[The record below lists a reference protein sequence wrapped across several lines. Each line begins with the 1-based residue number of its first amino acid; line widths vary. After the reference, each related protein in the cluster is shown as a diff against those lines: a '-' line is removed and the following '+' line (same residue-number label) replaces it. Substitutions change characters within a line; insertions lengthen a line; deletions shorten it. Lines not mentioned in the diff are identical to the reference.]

1 MNALQT
7 PLQSLEAGTWF
18 KAICGA
24 SFQHLPAIRSLAIVY
39 ALAGAD
45 CLDVAADAAV
55 ITAAKDGLCV
65 AEHLRHESIARG
77 FPNTPP
83 PLLMASFNDA
93 EDPHFRKAQFDP
105 LYCPRDCPR
114 PCEKICPAEAINFE
128 LGVTGK
134 PLGVID
140 ARCYGCG
147 RCVPICPIGAIETRA
162 YVATPKSVA
171 ATIINGIDAIE
182 IHTRPGCLPDF
193 LRLWHSVQP
202 WINRLR
208 LISISC
214 PDSRTFDAIAYL
226 RTIAAEIT
234 PNLKPV
240 LIWQAD
246 GRPMSGDVGK
256 GATMAAIHFGRKVVA
271 AKLPGFVQLAGGTN
285 DRSVIKLKQAR
296 LKLGQGGIAGIAYG
310 SFARRQLAEV
320 LETLETFSVNDRLE
334 QHPQLLWSAVRIA
347 RDVTTPLKPEHPARN
362 RSRSETYSKLDRPR
376 SLEFP

>member
-7 PLQSLEAGTWF
+7 PLQSLETGTWF

-55 ITAAKDGLCV
+55 IAATKEGLRV

-77 FPNTPP
+77 FPNTAP

-105 LYCPRDCPR
+105 IYCPSSCPR
-114 PCEKICPAEAINFE
+114 PCEKICPAEAITFE
-128 LGVTGK
+128 LGATGK
-134 PLGVID
+134 PLGVMD

-147 RCVPICPIGAIETRA
+147 RCIPICPIGAIETRS

-171 ATIINGIDAIE
+171 ATICNGIDAIE

-193 LRLWHSVQP
+193 LRLWQSILP

-214 PDSRTFDAIAYL
+214 PDSREIDAIAYL
-226 RTIAAEIT
+226 HTIAAKIT

-240 LIWQAD
+240 LVWQAD
-246 GRPMSGDVGK
+246 GRPMSGDLGR
-256 GATMAAIHFGRKVVA
+256 GATMATIHFGRKLIA
-271 AKLPGFVQLAGGTN
+271 AQLPGFIQLAGGTN
-285 DRSVIKLKQAR
+285 DRSVIKLKQAG
-296 LKLGQGGIAGIAYG
+296 LTLGLGGIAGIAYG
-310 SFARRQLAEV
+310 SFARTQLAGVIEK
-320 LETLETFSVNDRLE
+320 LEASPVSDRLE
-334 QHPQLLWSAVRIA
+334 QHPDLLWSAVRLA
-347 RDVTTPLKPEHPARN
+347 CQLTAHLKPSIRPAP
-362 RSRSETYSKLDRPR
+362 SRPR